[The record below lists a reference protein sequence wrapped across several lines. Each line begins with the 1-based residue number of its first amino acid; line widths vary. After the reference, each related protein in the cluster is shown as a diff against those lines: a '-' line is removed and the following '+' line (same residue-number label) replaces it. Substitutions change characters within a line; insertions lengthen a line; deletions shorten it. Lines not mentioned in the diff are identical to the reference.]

1 MTELLAAMAGI
12 VLIGLVF
19 AWFALLPTL
28 GLLWLTGVV

>member
-12 VLIGLVF
+12 VLVGLVF